1 MKVAHIV
8 DSLDVGGAEVLVS
21 QMCSLQRALGDEPS
35 VFAISTLG
43 TLGERM
49 LDEGFRVW
57 HHMGRNLPDGT
68 RNLYNAFRQFS
79 PDVVHFHNPTP
90 TIYGALAARTAGVR
104 SIVSTRHSLVA
115 KPRRP
120 LEELKYAVAAVCCDW
135 VVGICDATVDN
146 LRSLHIIAPRKIV
159 RVYNGVSPLTRVPPE
174 QRPLKEGFT
183 LLFVGRLEAVKNH
196 SLLLRA
202 FSAAHTQNPGL
213 RLWLVGDGSERT
225 RLEALAASL
234 GISAAVTFWGQ
245 QIDVAPFFSAAD
257 LFIMS
262 SISEGLPMSLLQAF
276 SIGLPAIV
284 TDVGGMAEAVRL
296 ANAGITIPSMQPD
309 EMAAVIL
316 RLAEDADE
324 RKRLSANASTA
335 FQSDFSLRMT
345 VRAYRQLYQ
354 SRTATR

>member
-1 MKVAHIV
+1 MRVTHVV
-8 DSLDVGGAEVLVS
+8 DSLDVGGAEILVS
-21 QMCSLQRALGDEPS
+21 QMCILQRALGDEPS

-43 TLGERM
+43 TLGEQMR
-49 LDEGFRVW
+49 EQGFRVW
-57 HHMGRNLPDGT
+57 HDMGRNLLDGT
-68 RNLYNAFRQFS
+68 RNLYQAFRQFQ

-120 LEELKYAVAAVCCDW
+120 VEELKYAVAALCCDW
-135 VVGICDATVDN
+135 IVGICDATVNN
-146 LRSLHIIAPRKIV
+146 LRSLHIIAPGKIA
-159 RVYNGVSPLTRVPPE
+159 RVYNGVLPLTRVPLE
-174 QRPLKEGFT
+174 QRPPKDGFT

-202 FSAAHTQNPGL
+202 FSAAYSQNPGL
-213 RLWLVGDGSERT
+213 RLWLVGDGSERN

-245 QIDVAPFFSAAD
+245 QINVAPFFSASD

-284 TDVGGMAEAVRL
+284 TNVGGMAEAVRL
-296 ANAGITIPSMQPD
+296 ANAGITIPSMQAD

-316 RLAEDADE
+316 RLAKDGDE
-324 RKRLSANASTA
+324 RKRLSANATSA
-335 FQSDFSLRMT
+335 FQSDFSLQMT

-354 SRTATR
+354 SGSTTP